1 VGLVLTPPRQPS
13 PSSLSLSF
21 SRASVSLSF
30 SLPLSLSPL
39 NLHVH
44 PVNYFV
50 SGYLQRAVNSCR
62 ADYTDRF
69 IALVSQSNVRNAPI
83 PTTHSPSLV
92 LFLSSFTLPYFLAL
106 SLSLSFIIAMQRY
119 FSHISRVCIECCVQI
134 IWCDSLQNYKYSS
147 KAMIIR
153 RTFSGIIWI

>member
-1 VGLVLTPPRQPS
+1 MEHPIDVGLVLTPPRQPS

-92 LFLSSFTLPYFLAL
+92 LFLSSFTLPYFRVLLFLCL
-106 SLSLSFIIAMQRY
+106 SLSLSRCNV
-119 FSHISRVCIECCVQI
+119 ISLTSRESV
-134 IWCDSLQNYKYSS
+134 
-147 KAMIIR
+147 
-153 RTFSGIIWI
+153 